1 MESLGSLGYVFGLA
15 ALVWC
20 ISLSAQINKL
30 KRMMK
35 EYGMINSDKTSLRE
49 ILEKNKGKLVKIKF
63 ESNAEDYDILS
74 KHCLLE
80 DIDEDWLLV
89 KIEKSDTE
97 KLIRLES
104 IKSIQFK

>member
-1 MESLGSLGYVFGLA
+1 MESIGYIFGMVALA
-15 ALVWC
+15 WC
-20 ISLSAQINKL
+20 ISLSAQVNKL
-30 KRMMK
+30 QRMMK
-35 EYGMINSDKTSLRE
+35 ENGIINSDKTSLRE
-49 ILEKNKGKLVKIKF
+49 ILEKNIGKQGKIKF

-89 KIEKSDTE
+89 KIEKSETE
-97 KLIRLES
+97 KLIRIES